1 MGTAAMD
8 ALKYGSYMSGLYG
21 TMAASSTT
29 STDPTNTTS
38 NSSGGNKSPYMQ
50 QELSPKSYND
60 KGYPESNN
68 GSSTGT
74 TATAGALKGSNYTA
88 DSLSRSY
95 FDASRY
101 SEASKSYTPDS
112 LSGGRASSDSPD
124 AMKQQM
130 QMQQQQN
137 DMQQQQPQQQQQ
149 QQAMG
154 FNSLQAYYSQHGMGA
169 TSNVTPN
176 AAAAAPGSLPPFLP
190 MAAQLSQYSVA
201 ASAAASAAAAA
212 NTNYSQGTPPGAT
225 NSEYRRPLSVLF

>member
-21 TMAASSTT
+21 TMATSSTT

-38 NSSGGNKSPYMQ
+38 NSGQPGNKSPYMQ
-50 QELSPKSYND
+50 QQELSPND

-68 GSSTGT
+68 GSASS
-74 TATAGALKGSNYTA
+74 ASLKGNYTA

-95 FDASRY
+95 FDAQQRY
-101 SEASKSYTPDS
+101 NEAAAKSYTPDS
-112 LSGGRASSDSPD
+112 LNGGRASADSPD
-124 AMKQQM
+124 AMKQQPMM
-130 QMQQQQN
+130 QHQQQTA
-137 DMQQQQPQQQQQ
+137 DLQQQTAVPQQQQ
-149 QQAMG
+149 MG

-169 TSNVTPN
+169 AAAATTNVTPTT
-176 AAAAAPGSLPPFLP
+176 AGPGSLPPFLP

-212 NTNYSQGTPPGAT
+212 NPNYPQSTPPGGA

>member
-1 MGTAAMD
+1 MD

-149 QQAMG
+149 QQQQQAMG

>member
-21 TMAASSTT
+21 TMAVSSTT

-38 NSSGGNKSPYMQ
+38 NSSGGGNKSPYSMQ

-68 GSSTGT
+68 GSNTGT
-74 TATAGALKGSNYTA
+74 TAVSASLKGNYTA

-101 SEASKSYTPDS
+101 AAEASKSYTPDS

-124 AMKQQM
+124 AMKQQI

-137 DMQQQQPQQQQQ
+137 DLQQQPQQQQQ
-149 QQAMG
+149 QQQQQ
-154 FNSLQAYYSQHGMGA
+154 QARHQ
-169 TSNVTPN
+169 
-176 AAAAAPGSLPPFLP
+176 
-190 MAAQLSQYSVA
+190 
-201 ASAAASAAAAA
+201 
-212 NTNYSQGTPPGAT
+212 
-225 NSEYRRPLSVLF
+225 RRRRRQ